1 VVRRVLKAAHT
12 DFLPEWFMSAQLT
25 TPDAAVACCIAAGS
39 SAMSRLSPTFITHAM
54 SSAVPDLHAIPQ
66 PPVSLLLLL
75 LPPSSVGS
83 DYDFSKQED
92 REYWKDCCSDAAS
105 QNVADS
111 ECQKP
116 QW

>member
-1 VVRRVLKAAHT
+1 
-12 DFLPEWFMSAQLT
+12 
-25 TPDAAVACCIAAGS
+25 
-39 SAMSRLSPTFITHAM
+39 
-54 SSAVPDLHAIPQ
+54 
-66 PPVSLLLLL
+66 
-75 LPPSSVGS
+75 VGS

-92 REYWKDCCSDAAS
+92 RDYWKDCCSDAAS

>member
-1 VVRRVLKAAHT
+1 MAA
-12 DFLPEWFMSAQLT
+12 A
-25 TPDAAVACCIAAGS
+25 AAGN
-39 SAMSRLSPTFITHAM
+39 AA
-54 SSAVPDLHAIPQ
+54 AC
-66 PPVSLLLLL
+66 
-75 LPPSSVGS
+75 SVGS